1 MDFLQLAQYTES
13 QGIQLKNGM
22 GKLKREVA
30 AWYEKNKQNGD
41 IV

>member
-30 AWYEKNKQNGD
+30 AWYEKINKMG
-41 IV
+41 I